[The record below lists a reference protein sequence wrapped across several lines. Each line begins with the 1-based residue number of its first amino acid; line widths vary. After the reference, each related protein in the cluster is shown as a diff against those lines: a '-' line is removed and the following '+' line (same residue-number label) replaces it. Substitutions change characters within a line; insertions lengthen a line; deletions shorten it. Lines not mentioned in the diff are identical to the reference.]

1 MAYHW
6 FGDGYILLGFNAG
19 FFVVISTHM
28 REIGQELFQVS
39 SIQVTLCQKLLFFH
53 QLTHNI
59 TTDCSL
65 NYKLKPGEN
74 MLCTEIVSDIQNNFC
89 TQHVLPMFCK
99 KKSF

>member
-39 SIQVTLCQKLLFFH
+39 SITGKSLSEALILVSTNPEYDDRLFMELPVH
-53 QLTHNI
+53 YMK
-59 TTDCSL
+59 TTSS
-65 NYKLKPGEN
+65 E
-74 MLCTEIVSDIQNNFC
+74 
-89 TQHVLPMFCK
+89 HVVYIN
-99 KKSF
+99 

>member
-39 SIQVTLCQKLLFFH
+39 SIND
-53 QLTHNI
+53 LT
-59 TTDCSL
+59 
-65 NYKLKPGEN
+65 
-74 MLCTEIVSDIQNNFC
+74 
-89 TQHVLPMFCK
+89 K
-99 KKSF
+99 KKENRTSSELMFESMHVQLQFDSNNARYCRPVTEFQVLYIIYGDEICVKGDTVQS

>member
-39 SIQVTLCQKLLFFH
+39 SITGNSLSEALIFPSTNPQYHNRLFIELQAQTWGEH
-53 QLTHNI
+53 VVYR
-59 TTDCSL
+59 
-65 NYKLKPGEN
+65 NY
-74 MLCTEIVSDIQNNFC
+74 F
-89 TQHVLPMFCK
+89 
-99 KKSF
+99 

>member
-39 SIQVTLCQKLLFFH
+39 SIKV
-53 QLTHNI
+53 
-59 TTDCSL
+59 
-65 NYKLKPGEN
+65 
-74 MLCTEIVSDIQNNFC
+74 
-89 TQHVLPMFCK
+89 HVFK
-99 KKSF
+99 EGNKN